1 MSKKVAIQ
9 GYAASFHDVAA
20 RQLISQD
27 IIIVPCETFA
37 DVFACVADGRA
48 DVGVVA
54 IANSN
59 FGSISESQSLVASQ
73 PIAVTGTLDLRIEQC
88 LLGLPGA
95 SLAGITEVYSHF
107 VALGQCGE
115 YLDLFLPHA
124 TRIEHPDTAGSASDV
139 QKWHDPSKAA
149 VASRAAAQLYGL
161 AVLASGIETDKEN
174 VTSFVSFVAA

>member
-95 SLAGITEVYSHF
+95 RSNNAPRSCRQNPNFG
-107 VALGQCGE
+107 GQTPE
-115 YLDLFLPHA
+115 PK
-124 TRIEHPDTAGSASDV
+124 P
-139 QKWHDPSKAA
+139 
-149 VASRAAAQLYGL
+149 
-161 AVLASGIETDKEN
+161 
-174 VTSFVSFVAA
+174 

>member
-27 IIIVPCETFA
+27 IIIIPCETFA

-54 IANSN
+54 FTNSN

-95 SLAGITEVYSHF
+95 SLASITEVYSHF
-107 VALGQCGE
+107 VALGQCSE
-115 YLDLFLPHA
+115 YLDSFLPYA
-124 TRIEHPDTAGSASDV
+124 TRIEHPDTAGIFRWAKVDSTESD
-139 QKWHDPSKAA
+139 QAA
-149 VASRAAAQLYGL
+149 IRQTTDEQCDLTGVRRFEARCDGTDVFGAA
-161 AVLASGIETDKEN
+161 
-174 VTSFVSFVAA
+174 